1 MSFFFTSFIVN
12 ILLHSKVNNILT
24 NLICPNSVSYYQR
37 GGSLGLLTIA
47 DCMRPEDDPG
57 VQCSASPHITS
68 KMQNCE
74 AQQAPTN
81 TTPTL
86 ECSVLAKRIQV
97 VALHLGKASSGGKL
111 LARSGGIQQSEKT
124 VYMLSDMLLDLLLLL
139 LFISGGT
146 ADIFSVPVRIIAN
159 PTYIAYQGVQGMVR
173 AYLKNQYFNP
183 KHFLSSKRG
192 AFP

>member
-1 MSFFFTSFIVN
+1 
-12 ILLHSKVNNILT
+12 
-24 NLICPNSVSYYQR
+24 
-37 GGSLGLLTIA
+37 
-47 DCMRPEDDPG
+47 MRPGDDPG
-57 VQCSASPHITS
+57 VQCSASPHIIS
-68 KMQNCE
+68 EMWNCE
-74 AQQAPTN
+74 AHQAPT
-81 TTPTL
+81 TTPALT
-86 ECSVLAKRIQV
+86 CSVLAKRIQV

-192 AFP
+192 AFPWEGFRGSTDKITGNQINKLV